1 MTVESGKPAQ
11 SSRLGGRWRR
21 SVWRELARERGRR
34 SEERA
39 LAACQSDARPSWIK
53 TARLAASRED
63 HAGIDV
69 VLETDVGR
77 LFLQV
82 KSSEWGRQK
91 FEKRRRKADIAV
103 IVVQSEDDDAKL
115 LAKVSEALGE
125 LRAKYRKGRGDGLV

>member
-1 MTVESGKPAQ
+1 
-11 SSRLGGRWRR
+11 
-21 SVWRELARERGRR
+21 VWRELARERGRR

-39 LAACQSDARPSWIK
+39 LEACRSDARPSWIK
-53 TARLAASRED
+53 TARLAARRED

-82 KSSEWGRQK
+82 KSSEWGREK

-103 IVVQSEDDDAKL
+103 IVVRSEDDDAKL